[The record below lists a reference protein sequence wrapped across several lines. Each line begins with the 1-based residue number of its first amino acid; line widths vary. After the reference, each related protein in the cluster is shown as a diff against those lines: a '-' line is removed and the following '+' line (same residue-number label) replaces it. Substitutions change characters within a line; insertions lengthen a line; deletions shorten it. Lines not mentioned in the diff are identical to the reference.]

1 MKMNR
6 RGRCRRKLCTAAVV
20 LVFLA
25 GISAANPPEDT
36 EKASDTNPPE
46 AVEEDTDINSTTS
59 AERDRRQAYQ
69 HGQLSTV
76 GHFGPYSGH
85 PPTSHRRPF
94 SVFASRPAVISQ
106 PVSSGPYGTHGSI
119 KPSVI
124 HAKPT
129 VYKTSRK
136 PTVINRTHKP
146 VQHRRGPPRTPAHTF
161 PFTTHAPGFTPVPA
175 RPYHTPGPIHPHYGY
190 GPHHTSRCPGDYAC
204 MPLVTCAPCF
214 PEVQDQPQLACSLYD
229 GAPGVCCPGQP
240 NRSNL
245 RQVFTEPVIEIPR
258 LNINFDIV
266 DEAARYGV
274 WQLGERELL
283 GRELQ
288 ARDIEVTNTNAP
300 EYGHLQFF
308 KTSPMAMSLARDA
321 LVSDGAGSHL
331 LHKLRLTPLQAGY
344 GLQQISISDT
354 VIANSCPAPPRC
366 EEKDR
371 FYRTIDGSCN
381 NLQNPRWGQ
390 ARTTFQRLRPP
401 QYSDGLSSPRK
412 SVTGRE
418 LPSARLVSVSTVTDV
433 NNPNPDLTLSLMQWG
448 QFIDHDLTHTPIFRF
463 TNTSGIECCAPYG
476 RGKVDPSFT
485 HPACHPIE
493 IPENDPFYGRVG
505 RRCMNFVRS
514 MFAPRTDPCN
524 LGFAEQMNQITHYLD
539 GSNIYG
545 SSEEEEGQLREFQGG
560 LLKVQE
566 RSLLPPDFDAD
577 ECESIRDGIPCFRAG
592 DNRVN
597 EQVQLTVI
605 HTAWVRMH
613 NRIARE
619 LASLNPHWSDET
631 IYQETR
637 RIVVAIYQHIIYNEW
652 LPLILGKDFMAE
664 NGLLPRREGFS
675 RDYDDGLKAAVFN
688 EFATVAFRF
697 GHTLVQGMLQ
707 LVGKKGKSAGTI
719 ELREQFNNPRL
730 VYTPGKLDEF
740 LRGLATQPVQQVD
753 NFVSEALTNRLF
765 ETPQMPVGM
774 DLVALNIQRGRDHAI
789 APYNELRTTCG
800 LPRARTFE
808 DLLDVIPPEVV
819 QVFSQL
825 YASVDDIDPFIAG
838 ISERH
843 APGSVLGPTFRCII
857 GDQFTRLKRG
867 DRFFYDFA
875 DMPTSFT
882 EAQLNAI
889 RMISWAR
896 VLCESGDMIG
906 YVQPLAF
913 RQPRGL
919 NQRVPCNSAAIP
931 GLDLRPWISEA

>member
-1 MKMNR
+1 
-6 RGRCRRKLCTAAVV
+6 CTAAVV

-161 PFTTHAPGFTPVPA
+161 PFTTHAPGFTP
-175 RPYHTPGPIHPHYGY
+175 
-190 GPHHTSRCPGDYAC
+190 
-204 MPLVTCAPCF
+204 
-214 PEVQDQPQLACSLYD
+214 
-229 GAPGVCCPGQP
+229 
-240 NRSNL
+240 
-245 RQVFTEPVIEIPR
+245 VFTEPVIEIPR

-592 DNRVN
+592 
-597 EQVQLTVI
+597 
-605 HTAWVRMH
+605 
-613 NRIARE
+613 
-619 LASLNPHWSDET
+619 
-631 IYQETR
+631 
-637 RIVVAIYQHIIYNEW
+637 
-652 LPLILGKDFMAE
+652 KDFMAE

-740 LRGLATQPVQQVD
+740 LRGLATQPVQQ
-753 NFVSEALTNRLF
+753 
-765 ETPQMPVGM
+765 TPQMPVGM